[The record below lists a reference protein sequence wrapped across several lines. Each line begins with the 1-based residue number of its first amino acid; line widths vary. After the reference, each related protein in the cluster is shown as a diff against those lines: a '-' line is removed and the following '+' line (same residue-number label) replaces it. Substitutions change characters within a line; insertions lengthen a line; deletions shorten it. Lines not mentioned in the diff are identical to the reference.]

1 MGQLIAVEI
10 ISRGVFQ
17 KTLAKNIT
25 RGIVLAPHNEGKMG
39 ISFAGYGDSPERNGI
54 PAKSFG
60 IVAND
65 DQTLEAGMAQY
76 EPKQVDVTV
85 VLDDTLCNGSE
96 S

>member
-39 ISFAGYGDSPERNGI
+39 ISSRKPEWRNMSRS
-54 PAKSFG
+54 KW
-60 IVAND
+60 
-65 DQTLEAGMAQY
+65 M
-76 EPKQVDVTV
+76 
-85 VLDDTLCNGSE
+85 
-96 S
+96 